1 MTSELFR
8 KIGEKEVYVVRDNK
22 GRIVVSD
29 EMFNSL
35 IDAFEKQT
43 PKKILRGT
51 VERDMACYCPN
62 CKEFVCFEDADKHS
76 YCHNC
81 GQRLEW

>member
-8 KIGEKEVYVVRDNK
+8 KIREKEVYVVRDNK

-35 IDAFEKQT
+35 IYAFEKQI